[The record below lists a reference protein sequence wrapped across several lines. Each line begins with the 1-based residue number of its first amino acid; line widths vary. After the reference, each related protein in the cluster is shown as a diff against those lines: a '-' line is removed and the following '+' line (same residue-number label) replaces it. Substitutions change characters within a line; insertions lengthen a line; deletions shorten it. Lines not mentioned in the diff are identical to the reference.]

1 MYYLTTSH
9 GMRGYFAVLID
20 DSGGF
25 PEPVT
30 TGYGS
35 YNTREEAEKEAEEW
49 ALAENLKVRK

>member
-1 MYYLTTSH
+1 
-9 GMRGYFAVLID
+9 MRGYFAVLID

-35 YNTREEAEKEAEEW
+35 YNTREEAEKEVEEW